1 MQKIRKSAPVVAM
14 VLSVGLSGCA
24 LWQDEQKT
32 DPSYPYLDSRQTEK
46 VKVPQGKD
54 TPQFGDEY
62 DIPNVGAN
70 AESGELG
77 AKLDISSPR
86 LVLPVVT
93 GSRILEGSREAIVQF
108 DQVRDDVALDTA
120 IWNSL
125 ISYLDERGIAVVDFD
140 KSQQRLKTDW
150 MIIEDDGDSPWYSW
164 TKTDRKVGQ
173 RFEFTLDIKA
183 HGRSATLYTKLV
195 DYLETIDEKIVDEI
209 SEHQVRKNE
218 VEVLNDVISH
228 YEKQLTLADI
238 RKARQVMTG
247 LPMELGFDADGNA
260 AYLVSAS
267 YDVTWPRL
275 LLVLRKLGFN
285 VKDLDQSTGL
295 IFATYAGVDEGWW
308 SSLFSSNNKLEIEQ
322 DDYRVVVKEQ
332 GEKTSL
338 SLRDAEDN
346 PLSASKISEMYPA
359 FQQVMTT
366 NDLDI

>member
-1 MQKIRKSAPVVAM
+1 MQKLRISALVA
-14 VLSVGLSGCA
+14 VSLSLGLSGCA
-24 LWQDEQKT
+24 LWQEEQQT
-32 DPSYPYLDSRQTEK
+32 DPSYPHLDSVQTEK

-54 TPQFGDEY
+54 TPRFGDEY
-62 DIPNVGAN
+62 EIPQIGAN

-77 AKLDISSPR
+77 GELDISSPR

-93 GSRILEGSREAIVQF
+93 GSRIMEGSREAIVQF
-108 DQVRDDVALDTA
+108 DQVRDDVPLDTA

-140 KSQQRLKTDW
+140 KAQQRLKTDW
-150 MIIEDDGDSPWYSW
+150 MIIEDDADSPWYSW
-164 TKTDRKVGQ
+164 TKTERKIGQ
-173 RFEFTLDIKA
+173 RFEFTLDVKS

-195 DYLETIDEKIVDEI
+195 DYLETVDEDIVADI

-228 YEKQLTLADI
+228 YEKQLKLADI
-238 RKARQVMTG
+238 RKARKVMSG
-247 LPMELGFDADGNA
+247 LPMELGFDADGEP

-267 YDVTWPRL
+267 YEVTWPRL

-295 IFATYAGVDEGWW
+295 IFATYAGSEDGWW
-308 SSLFSSNNKLEIEQ
+308 SSLFNSNKKLAIEQ
-322 DDYRVVVKEQ
+322 ADYRIVVKEQ
-332 GEKTSL
+332 GPKTSL

-346 PLSASKISEMYPA
+346 PLSASTVSDIYPA
-359 FQQVMTT
+359 FEQVMATD
-366 NDLDI
+366 DLDI